1 MVCCS
6 PGLSWLAQ
14 RITELLMAWGSTAR
28 YSPVW
33 HGMVQH
39 GIAWRDTAWPGS
51 AWHSPVQ
58 PSLSWH
64 SKAQHGSVWHGTAW
78 CVPAPRRAGE
88 GTHREDKRGVRRC
101 QGTLCAPSPAV
112 PTLSQHRDTPA
123 TAALRPR
130 GRATQGAAF
139 CRNKGTLCTAL
150 GATRLHRPG
159 SPAPSHGSGVPLP
172 PRSPASLGLC
182 SRGAGNEWLW
192 GQAQQT
198 PPPKKINT
206 QRTPTWSSRWRCAQ
220 LRAEDQKHAVCIEK
234 KPNQKP
240 QDSSFAYLA
249 LLAVPGHVARP
260 GHAVQPRGRGGLIPA
275 AVPAQ
280 KRGIFWLLSLLFLV
294 KVGHAL
300 TSGALPCLGTAHSEQ
315 KRKPQAREA
324 ELSTGT
330 ATTPE
335 RGTHRVVPGDW
346 EAGRAAEPRIRCGT
360 SRVGDA
366 GVAAGGAGGAGAG
379 R

>member
-1 MVCCS
+1 M
-6 PGLSWLAQ
+6 
-14 RITELLMAWGSTAR
+14 
-28 YSPVW
+28 
-33 HGMVQH
+33 
-39 GIAWRDTAWPGS
+39 
-51 AWHSPVQ
+51 
-58 PSLSWH
+58 
-64 SKAQHGSVWHGTAW
+64 
-78 CVPAPRRAGE
+78 
-88 GTHREDKRGVRRC
+88 
-101 QGTLCAPSPAV
+101 
-112 PTLSQHRDTPA
+112 
-123 TAALRPR
+123 
-130 GRATQGAAF
+130 
-139 CRNKGTLCTAL
+139 AL
-150 GATRLHRPG
+150 GTSTTDPPSQKNKHTENPNLEQPLEMRP
-159 SPAPSHGSGVPLP
+159 V
-172 PRSPASLGLC
+172 
-182 SRGAGNEWLW
+182 
-192 GQAQQT
+192 T
-198 PPPKKINT
+198 
-206 QRTPTWSSRWRCAQ
+206 
-220 LRAEDQKHAVCIEK
+220 AEDQKRAVCIEK

-346 EAGRAAEPRIRCGT
+346 EAGRTAEPRIRCGT